1 MAHPKLPPVQ
11 IVASGGKPMTQVA
24 ATGGKAPAAVVNT
37 GSGPSI
43 TLTTNAPPVILYDTD
58 GVEYEPEE

>member
-24 ATGGKAPAAVVNT
+24 VTGGKAPAAVVTTT
-37 GSGPSI
+37 GPAI

-58 GVEYEPEE
+58 GVEYVPS